1 MKLMF
6 YNLYPDL
13 VFQQGLG
20 YISWI
25 IFIVDIT
32 FLYKLYRQQ
41 RMQELPL
48 QQVPAGQTVIQPGVV
63 IMPPQAQGGQQ
74 RVYQPSAYPGQ
85 HVVQYPE
92 QRPPPI
98 YTPQPQ

>member
-6 YNLYPDL
+6 CNLNPDL

-20 YISWI
+20 FISWI

-32 FLYKLYRQQ
+32 LLYKLYRQQ

-48 QQVPAGQTVIQPGVV
+48 QQVPAGQTVVQPGVV
-63 IMPPQAQGGQQ
+63 IMPQQAQGGQQ
-74 RVYQPSAYPGQ
+74 TAFQSSVHPSQ

-92 QRPPPI
+92 QRPPPF
-98 YTPQPQ
+98 YTPHP

>member
-13 VFQQGLG
+13 VFQQALG

-41 RMQELPL
+41 RMQELLL
-48 QQVPAGQTVIQPGVV
+48 QQVPAGQTVVQPGVV

-74 RVYQPSAYPGQ
+74 TVYQPSAYPGHPGQ
-85 HVVQYPE
+85 HVV
-92 QRPPPI
+92 
-98 YTPQPQ
+98 